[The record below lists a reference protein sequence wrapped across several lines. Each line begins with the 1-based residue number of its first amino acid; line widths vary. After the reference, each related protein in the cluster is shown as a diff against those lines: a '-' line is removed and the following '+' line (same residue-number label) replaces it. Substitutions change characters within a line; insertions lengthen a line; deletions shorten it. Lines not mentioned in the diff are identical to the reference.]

1 MKKRNEWWR
10 SKTASSWDILNG
22 TYEKSPKPQVW
33 ILYFFCDRA
42 NAETDNV
49 ATAVEKIAV
58 KTESSVYM
66 LVTAP
71 TEKDSAMVKIDKRT
85 RLVGGVFRKSLLNKS
100 AKRDARATPK
110 ESGSVHPLWI
120 AQLANSGCVP
130 KYAIDPAVK
139 VSWDDRTPYTR
150 PEVDNGDGEYT
161 HGLMHHQM
169 EVALVKYILPM
180 KVLRVTMEDSE
191 ANKGVRIL

>member
-1 MKKRNEWWR
+1 M
-10 SKTASSWDILNG
+10 
-22 TYEKSPKPQVW
+22 
-33 ILYFFCDRA
+33 YFLCDKA

-49 ATAVEKIAV
+49 AMAVEKMAV

-66 LVTAP
+66 LLNAP
-71 TEKDSAMVKIDKRT
+71 TEKDSAIVNIDKRT

-100 AKRDARATPK
+100 ARRDARATPN
-110 ESGSVHPLWI
+110 ESGSVQPLWI

-150 PEVDNGDGEYT
+150 PESR
-161 HGLMHHQM
+161 QQ
-169 EVALVKYILPM
+169 
-180 KVLRVTMEDSE
+180 
-191 ANKGVRIL
+191 